1 MIEVDIGTPHGQSV
15 DIGTPHGHSGAWQVA
30 G

>member
-1 MIEVDIGTPHGQSV
+1 MIEVDIGTPRGQSV
-15 DIGTPHGHSGAWQVA
+15 DIGTPHGHSGTWQVA